1 LIAVEQVVGGDAI
14 LMRAGEIIPIDG
26 SGVIDH
32 GATGEPIQCRGG
44 PANRR

>member
-1 LIAVEQVVGGDAI
+1 VPALIAVEQVVGGDAI
-14 LMRAGEIIPIDG
+14 MRAGEIIPIDG

-32 GATGEPIQCRGG
+32 GG